1 MGAVGGGRRSGPSV
15 IILIFSLIDMLA
27 ARMIVCRDECTGKEQ
42 QERKGQIMTETPI
55 QETTSEDS
63 AAAVA
68 PQPPKGREKKRWFV
82 VVILVIIAVAL
93 AAALTLLTIEG
104 VRKLRENPDFS
115 WTSRNMIAIYFTA
128 GIIAF
133 FVVFPIV
140 SRTFKQKSNPKHLA
154 YWLCFAILVMTGF
167 WTWSA
172 ISTMRL
178 SPDFSYDDPQAIA
191 LYFASGIAGFAIL
204 AFVALMR
211 RATTRWEMEQ
221 RLHNDKDIHDWLVIF
236 NWTKKILHIPTVV
249 CAFLAAFI
257 VSLYPEWGK
266 TVGAA
271 WFCVWLFCHIIED
284 NNIGL
289 AVAIAI
295 FVAVVLFVA
304 LAVFGGVLGVIGEF
318 IAKRIHIT
326 ASPALYIGFGL
337 AYLASIAMSY
347 IKGLFYYVALE
358 PNQMIVQFKIGE
370 DGETFQRMQ
379 YDARVEA
386 TVDIFE
392 WFFFDMATIKIQFR
406 DGKRSPMEFY
416 VGRIKKKA
424 GWLSAVLGVT
434 AIDRAERIDR
444 PNSTA

>member
-1 MGAVGGGRRSGPSV
+1 
-15 IILIFSLIDMLA
+15 
-27 ARMIVCRDECTGKEQ
+27 
-42 QERKGQIMTETPI
+42 MTETPI
-55 QETTSEDS
+55 QETTAQDS
-63 AAAVA
+63 AGTVA

-93 AAALTLLTIEG
+93 AAALTPLTIKG
-104 VRKLRENPDFS
+104 VRKLQENPDFS

-128 GIIAF
+128 GVIAF
-133 FVVFPIV
+133 FVVFPIIR
-140 SRTFKQKSNPKHLA
+140 RTFKKKSNPKHLA

-178 SPDFSYDDPQAIA
+178 SPEFSYDDPQAIA

-221 RLHNDKDIHDWLVIF
+221 RLHDDKDIHDWLVIF
-236 NWTKKILHIPTVV
+236 NWTKKILHIPTVA

-257 VSLYPEWGK
+257 VWLYSDSENSAAIGNI
-266 TVGAA
+266 VGAT

-289 AVAIAI
+289 AVAVAI
-295 FVAVVLFVA
+295 FVAVVLFAA
-304 LAVFGGVLGVIGEF
+304 LAVFGGVFRDIVEF
-318 IAKRIHIT
+318 AAEWIHIS

-337 AYLASIAMSY
+337 VYLMSIAMSY

-392 WFFFDMATIKIQFR
+392 WFFFNMATIKIQFR

-434 AIDRAERIDR
+434 AIDRAERTDK

>member
-1 MGAVGGGRRSGPSV
+1 
-15 IILIFSLIDMLA
+15 
-27 ARMIVCRDECTGKEQ
+27 
-42 QERKGQIMTETPI
+42 MTETPI
-55 QETTSEDS
+55 QETTAQDS
-63 AAAVA
+63 AAAGPVA
-68 PQPPKGREKKRWFV
+68 PQPPKGRKKKRWFV
-82 VVILVIIAVAL
+82 VVILVIVAVAL
-93 AAALTLLTIEG
+93 AAALTPPTIKG
-104 VRKLRENPDFS
+104 VRKLQEDPDFS
-115 WTSRNMIAIYFTA
+115 WTSRNMIAIYFSA
-128 GIIAF
+128 GVIAF

-140 SRTFKQKSNPKHLA
+140 RRTFKKKSNPKHLA

-167 WTWSA
+167 WAWSA
-172 ISTMRL
+172 ISTMKM
-178 SPDFSYDDPQAIA
+178 SPEFSYDDPQAIA

-221 RLHNDKDIHDWLVIF
+221 RLDKDEDIHEWLVIF
-236 NWTKKILHIPTVV
+236 NWTKKILHVPTVV
-249 CAFLAAFI
+249 CAFLAAF
-257 VSLYPEWGK
+257 VVWLYSDSENSAAIGNI
-266 TVGAA
+266 VGAT

-289 AVAIAI
+289 AVAVAI

-304 LAVFGGVLGVIGEF
+304 LAVFGHVLDDIGRF

-337 AYLASIAMSY
+337 VYLVSIAMSY
-347 IKGLFYYVALE
+347 IKGLFYYVTLE

-392 WFFFDMATIKIQFR
+392 WFFFNMATIKIQFR

-434 AIDRAERIDR
+434 AIDRAERTDR
-444 PNSTA
+444 LN

>member
-1 MGAVGGGRRSGPSV
+1 
-15 IILIFSLIDMLA
+15 
-27 ARMIVCRDECTGKEQ
+27 
-42 QERKGQIMTETPI
+42 MTETPI
-55 QETTSEDS
+55 QENAPHDS
-63 AAAVA
+63 ATAAAV
-68 PQPPKGREKKRWFV
+68 PQPPEGREKKRWFV

-93 AAALTLLTIEG
+93 AAALTLLMIEG
-104 VRKLRENPDFS
+104 VRKLQENPDFS
-115 WTSRNMIAIYFTA
+115 WTSRDMIAIYFTA
-128 GIIAF
+128 GVITF

-140 SRTFKQKSNPKHLA
+140 RRMFKKKSNPKHLA

-167 WTWSA
+167 WTWNA
-172 ISTMRL
+172 IATMRQ
-178 SPDFSYDDPQAIA
+178 SPDFSYDNSQAIA
-191 LYFASGIAGFAIL
+191 LYFASGIMGFAIL
-204 AFVALMR
+204 SFVALMR

-221 RLHNDKDIHDWLVIF
+221 RLANDDDIHDWLVIF
-236 NWTKKILHIPTVV
+236 NWSKKILHVPTVV
-249 CAFLAAFI
+249 CAFMAAF
-257 VSLYPEWGK
+257 VVWLYPEWGK
-266 TVGAA
+266 PVGAA
-271 WFCVWLFCHIIED
+271 WFCVWFLCHIIED

-289 AVAIAI
+289 AVAVAI
-295 FVAVVLFVA
+295 FVGVVLFVA
-304 LAVFGGVLGVIGEF
+304 LAVFGGVLGDIVEVARLIS
-318 IAKRIHIT
+318 IT

-392 WFFFDMATIKIQFR
+392 WFFFNTATIKIQFR

-434 AIDRAERIDR
+434 AIDRADRTSR
-444 PNSTA
+444 PNSTT

>member
-1 MGAVGGGRRSGPSV
+1 MA
-15 IILIFSLIDMLA
+15 
-27 ARMIVCRDECTGKEQ
+27 ECICKEQ
-42 QERKGQIMTETPI
+42 QEREGVIMTEKPI
-55 QETTSEDS
+55 QEITSEDS

-93 AAALTLLTIEG
+93 AVALTLLTIEG
-104 VRKLRENPDFS
+104 VRKLQENPDFS
-115 WTSRNMIAIYFTA
+115 WTSRDMIAIYFTA
-128 GIIAF
+128 GVIAF
-133 FVVFPIV
+133 FVVFPIIR
-140 SRTFKQKSNPKHLA
+140 RTFRKKSNPKHLA

-167 WTWSA
+167 WTWNV
-172 ISTMRL
+172 ITTMKM
-178 SPDFSYDDPQAIA
+178 SPDFSYDNPRAVA
-191 LYFASGIAGFAIL
+191 LYFASGIVGFAIL

-257 VSLYPEWGK
+257 VWLYPEWSK
-266 TVGAA
+266 TAGAA

-289 AVAIAI
+289 AVAVAI
-295 FVAVVLFVA
+295 FVGVVLFAA
-304 LAVFGGVLGVIGEF
+304 LAIFGGVLHDIVE
-318 IAKRIHIT
+318 IAKLISIT

-392 WFFFDMATIKIQFR
+392 WFFFNTATIKIQFR

-434 AIDRAERIDR
+434 AIDRAERTDT
-444 PNSTA
+444 PSSTT